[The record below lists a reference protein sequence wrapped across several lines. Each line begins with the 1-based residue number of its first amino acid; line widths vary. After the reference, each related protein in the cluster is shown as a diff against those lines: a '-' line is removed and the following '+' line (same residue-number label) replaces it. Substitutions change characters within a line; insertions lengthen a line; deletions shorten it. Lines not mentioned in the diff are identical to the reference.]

1 MGGVRYNW
9 RMPIRARAHVY
20 SMQPYRPG
28 KTPEQLMQSLGLSEL
43 IKLSA
48 NENPLGASPR
58 AKEAILNALETIHR
72 YPDGACTILRDALSD
87 FYGLPPDHFAFGN
100 GSDEL
105 IHLFG
110 VAYLEPG
117 DGLMMGQP
125 SFVRYEASAQLNR
138 ATLQAIPLT
147 PDFRHDLEAMAN
159 AITER
164 TKLVYI
170 ANPNNPTGTI
180 VSRAELERFLE
191 RAPDHVLVILDE
203 AYFEYADHPDYP
215 NGLDYVRA
223 GRNVVVFRTFSKAY
237 GLAGL
242 RIGYAMG
249 NPEFL
254 DPIERVREP
263 FNVNTLAQVAAAA
276 ALRDQAHVAH
286 TRALNREGLNLFS
299 AACERLGLRY
309 VPSYA
314 NFLLIEIGERCAQVH
329 QQLLERGILTR
340 TGEVFGMPTY
350 LRVNTGTP
358 EQNARFVEALTDALR
373 E

>member
-1 MGGVRYNW
+1 
-9 RMPIRARAHVY
+9 MPIRARAHVY

-223 GRNVVVFRTFSKAY
+223 GRNVVVFRSFSKAY

>member
-1 MGGVRYNW
+1 
-9 RMPIRARAHVY
+9 MPICARAHVY
-20 SMQPYRPG
+20 QMQPYRPG
-28 KTPEQLMQSLGLSEL
+28 KTPEQLMQELGLSEL
-43 IKLSA
+43 VKLSA

-58 AKEAILNALETIHR
+58 AQEAILQSLNKIHL
-72 YPDGACTILRDALSD
+72 YPDGSCTVLRDALSR
-87 FYGLPPDHFAFGN
+87 FYALPSEYFAFGN

-110 VAYLEPG
+110 IAYLEPG
-117 DGLMMGQP
+117 DELVMASP

-138 ATLQAIPLT
+138 AVLKQVPLT
-147 PDFRHDLEAMAN
+147 PDFRHDLRAMTE

-164 TKLVYI
+164 TKLLYI

-180 VSRAELERFLE
+180 VYRAELERLLE
-191 RAPDHVLVILDE
+191 HAPDHVLVIVDE
-203 AYFEYADHPDYP
+203 AYFEYVDHPDYP

-223 GRNVVVFRTFSKAY
+223 GRNIVVLRTFSKAY

-242 RIGYAMG
+242 RVGYAIG
-249 NPEFL
+249 RPELL

-263 FNVNTLAQVAAAA
+263 FNVNVLAQVAAAA
-276 ALRDQAHVAH
+276 AITDREHIER
-286 TRALNREGLNLFS
+286 TRAFNRAGLETLQ

-309 VPSYA
+309 VPSQA
-314 NFLLIEIGERCAQVH
+314 NFLLIEVGCECARI
-329 QQLLERGILTR
+329 QQRLLQQGVLVR
-340 TGEVFGMPTY
+340 TGEVFGMPTF

-358 EQNARFVEALTDALR
+358 DQNERFIEALQHALY

>member
-1 MGGVRYNW
+1 MGYNC
-9 RMPIRARAHVY
+9 RMPVRARAHVY

-58 AKEAILNALETIHR
+58 AKEALVNALDIIHR
-72 YPDGACTILRDALSD
+72 YPDGACSVLRDALSE
-87 FYGLPPDHFAFGN
+87 FYGLPPDHFVFGN

-110 VAYLEPG
+110 VAYLNPG

-125 SFVRYEASAQLNR
+125 SFVRYIASAQLNQ

-147 PDFRHDLEAMAN
+147 PDYRHDLEAMAD

-164 TKLVYI
+164 TKLVYL

-191 RAPDHVLVILDE
+191 RLPDHVLVILDE

-242 RIGYAMG
+242 RIGYAVG
-249 NPEFL
+249 RPELL
-254 DPIERVREP
+254 DPVERVREP

-276 ALRDQAHVAH
+276 ALSDQAHVAR
-286 TRALNREGLNLFS
+286 TRTLNREGLQMFS
-299 AACERLGLRY
+299 EACERLGLRY
-309 VPSYA
+309 VPSQA
-314 NFLLIEIGERCAQVH
+314 NFLLIEVGDHCAQV
-329 QQLLERGILTR
+329 QQRLLQHGILVR

-358 EQNARFVEALTDALR
+358 EQNARFVEALADALR